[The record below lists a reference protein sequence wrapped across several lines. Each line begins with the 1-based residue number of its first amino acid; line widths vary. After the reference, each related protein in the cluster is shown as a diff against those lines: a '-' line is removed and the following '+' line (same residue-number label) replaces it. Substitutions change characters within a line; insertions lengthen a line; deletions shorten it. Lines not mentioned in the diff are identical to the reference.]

1 MGLLSTVKEKNILAG
16 NPVDTEDNWK
26 TKNPILLKGAI
37 FITSDTNPIKFK
49 IGNGID
55 TWADTPYVQTEA
67 IGYSLEELN
76 TGKKWLDGRYVYR
89 KTIHIVNLPNDG
101 QTITISHNIAN
112 LEQIISFT
120 GSVKST
126 DGKISFLPVVNNSF
140 SYPYITCD
148 LTSIYISTT
157 SESNSNSWSAYSGY
171 ITLEYIRSA
180 ARSVVTNSNSQDEPN
195 LFEFLGM

>member
-1 MGLLSTVKEKNILAG
+1 M
-16 NPVDTEDNWK
+16 
-26 TKNPILLKGAI
+26 KGAI
-37 FITSDTNPIKFK
+37 FITSDVDPIKFK
-49 IGNGID
+49 IGNGVD
-55 TWADTPYVQTEA
+55 TWIDTPYVQTEA

-101 QTITISHNIAN
+101 ETITINHNISN

-157 SESNSNSWSAYSGY
+157 PENNNNSWSAYSGY
-171 ITLEYIRSA
+171 ITLEYVRSA
-180 ARSVVTNSNSQDEPN
+180 ARSVTTDSNTQEEPN
-195 LFEFLGM
+195 LFDFLGM